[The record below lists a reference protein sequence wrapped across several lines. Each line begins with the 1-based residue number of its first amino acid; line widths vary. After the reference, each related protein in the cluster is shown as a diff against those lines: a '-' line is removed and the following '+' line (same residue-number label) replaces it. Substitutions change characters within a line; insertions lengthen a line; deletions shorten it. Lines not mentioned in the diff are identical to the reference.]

1 MAKMVGYA
9 CSIRLPWLNKAVQ
22 MLEENLPE
30 AEYKEKMNEYLSFEI
45 DSPTRLRKT
54 REILM
59 NVWYYPS
66 EELDAT
72 RVEARAL
79 LDKYPEQSAAI
90 QYCMLC
96 LTYPV
101 FADVCKIMGK
111 LFEFQEE
118 VTNPALKQK
127 LYDDWGERGTLEATT
142 RRITLTL
149 KEMDIL
155 RNETKTRY
163 ILNKLPIQ
171 TEAVLNFVITQGMK
185 LDGSSY
191 YSYTELG
198 RYYVLLNLAEANRV
212 LEAQLHRRYF
222 SFLGKRKRTYRE
234 KVIES
239 YKTDLYIEDTNTL
252 IEVKTLLSVD
262 EEGVFPSITSTRAE
276 QQLEK
281 LSELLDRGYNVVY
294 IVMSLNPKV
303 KSIVLNNEYGRY
315 CQLFRTC
322 LDKGMEVK
330 GFSIR
335 LKDMK
340 PEIYRRIDFYE
351 K

>member
-66 EELDAT
+66 EGLDDT
-72 RVEARAL
+72 RNEAKAL
-79 LDKYPEQSAAI
+79 LEKYPEQSAAI

-111 LFEFQEE
+111 LYEFQEE
-118 VTNPALKQK
+118 VTNSTLKQK
-127 LYDDWGERGTLEATT
+127 LYDEWGERGTLEATT

-155 RNETKTRY
+155 KNEVKTKYTLHK
-163 ILNKLPIQ
+163 IPIE
-171 TEAVLNFVITQGMK
+171 TEAVLNFIIMQGMK

-198 RYYVLLNLAEANRV
+198 NLYIANR
-212 LEAQLHRRYF
+212 R
-222 SFLGKRKRTYRE
+222 
-234 KVIES
+234 
-239 YKTDLYIEDTNTL
+239 
-252 IEVKTLLSVD
+252 
-262 EEGVFPSITSTRAE
+262 
-276 QQLEK
+276 
-281 LSELLDRGYNVVY
+281 
-294 IVMSLNPKV
+294 
-303 KSIVLNNEYGRY
+303 YGRVH
-315 CQLFRTC
+315 C
-322 LDKGMEVK
+322 D
-330 GFSIR
+330 
-335 LKDMK
+335 
-340 PEIYRRIDFYE
+340 
-351 K
+351 

>member
-22 MLEENLPE
+22 MLEESLPE

-72 RVEARAL
+72 RAEARTL

-163 ILNKLPIQ
+163 ILHKIPVQ

-198 RYYVLLNLAEANRV
+198 N
-212 LEAQLHRRYF
+212 
-222 SFLGKRKRTYRE
+222 
-234 KVIES
+234 
-239 YKTDLYIEDTNTL
+239 LYILFPFKYQVSKEMLMNEDRYTMTGFGGEVSFTL
-252 IEVKTLLSVD
+252 KE
-262 EEGVFPSITSTRAE
+262 
-276 QQLEK
+276 
-281 LSELLDRGYNVVY
+281 
-294 IVMSLNPKV
+294 
-303 KSIVLNNEYGRY
+303 
-315 CQLFRTC
+315 
-322 LDKGMEVK
+322 
-330 GFSIR
+330 
-335 LKDMK
+335 
-340 PEIYRRIDFYE
+340 
-351 K
+351 

>member
-66 EELDAT
+66 EELDGT
-72 RVEARAL
+72 RTEAIAL
-79 LDKYPEQSAAI
+79 LEKYPEQSAAI

-111 LFEFQEE
+111 LYEFQEE
-118 VTNPALKQK
+118 VTNSTLKQK
-127 LYDDWGERGTLEATT
+127 LYDEWGERGTLEATT

-155 RNETKTRY
+155 KNEVKTKYTLHK
-163 ILNKLPIQ
+163 IPIE
-171 TEAVLNFVITQGMK
+171 TEAVLNFIITQGMK

-191 YSYTELG
+191 YSYTELC
-198 RYYVLLNLAEANRV
+198 N
-212 LEAQLHRRYF
+212 
-222 SFLGKRKRTYRE
+222 
-234 KVIES
+234 
-239 YKTDLYIEDTNTL
+239 LYILFPFKYKVSKEMLMNEECYTMTGFGGEVSFTL
-252 IEVKTLLSVD
+252 KE
-262 EEGVFPSITSTRAE
+262 
-276 QQLEK
+276 
-281 LSELLDRGYNVVY
+281 
-294 IVMSLNPKV
+294 
-303 KSIVLNNEYGRY
+303 
-315 CQLFRTC
+315 
-322 LDKGMEVK
+322 
-330 GFSIR
+330 
-335 LKDMK
+335 
-340 PEIYRRIDFYE
+340 
-351 K
+351 

>member
-72 RVEARAL
+72 RTEARTL

-142 RRITLTL
+142 RRITWTL

-163 ILNKLPIQ
+163 ILHKIPVQ

-198 RYYVLLNLAEANRV
+198 N
-212 LEAQLHRRYF
+212 
-222 SFLGKRKRTYRE
+222 
-234 KVIES
+234 
-239 YKTDLYIEDTNTL
+239 LYILFPFKYQVSKEMLMNEDRYTMTGFGGEVSFTL
-252 IEVKTLLSVD
+252 KE
-262 EEGVFPSITSTRAE
+262 
-276 QQLEK
+276 
-281 LSELLDRGYNVVY
+281 
-294 IVMSLNPKV
+294 
-303 KSIVLNNEYGRY
+303 
-315 CQLFRTC
+315 
-322 LDKGMEVK
+322 
-330 GFSIR
+330 
-335 LKDMK
+335 
-340 PEIYRRIDFYE
+340 
-351 K
+351 

>member
-66 EELDAT
+66 EELDDV
-72 RVEARAL
+72 RIEAKAL
-79 LDKYPEQSAAI
+79 LEKYSEQSVAI

-118 VTNPALKQK
+118 VTNSALKQK

-163 ILNKLPIQ
+163 IINKIPVQ
-171 TEAVLNFVITQGMK
+171 NEAVLNFIITQGMK

-198 RYYVLLNLAEANRV
+198 NIYILFPFIYQVSKEMLMQEERYAMTG
-212 LEAQLHRRYF
+212 F
-222 SFLGKRKRTYRE
+222 GG
-234 KVIES
+234 
-239 YKTDLYIEDTNTL
+239 
-252 IEVKTLLSVD
+252 EVT
-262 EEGVFPSITSTRAE
+262 F
-276 QQLEK
+276 
-281 LSELLDRGYNVVY
+281 
-294 IVMSLNPKV
+294 SLN
-303 KSIVLNNEYGRY
+303 E
-315 CQLFRTC
+315 
-322 LDKGMEVK
+322 
-330 GFSIR
+330 
-335 LKDMK
+335 
-340 PEIYRRIDFYE
+340 
-351 K
+351 

>member
-66 EELDAT
+66 EELDDV
-72 RVEARAL
+72 RIEAKAL
-79 LDKYPEQSAAI
+79 LEKYSEQSVAI

-96 LTYPV
+96 LAYPV

-118 VTNPALKQK
+118 VTNSALKQK

-163 ILNKLPIQ
+163 ILNKIPVQ
-171 TEAVLNFVITQGMK
+171 NEAVLNFIITQGIK

-198 RYYVLLNLAEANRV
+198 NIYILFPFIYQVSKEMLMQEERYAMTG
-212 LEAQLHRRYF
+212 F
-222 SFLGKRKRTYRE
+222 GG
-234 KVIES
+234 
-239 YKTDLYIEDTNTL
+239 
-252 IEVKTLLSVD
+252 EVT
-262 EEGVFPSITSTRAE
+262 F
-276 QQLEK
+276 
-281 LSELLDRGYNVVY
+281 
-294 IVMSLNPKV
+294 SLN
-303 KSIVLNNEYGRY
+303 E
-315 CQLFRTC
+315 
-322 LDKGMEVK
+322 
-330 GFSIR
+330 
-335 LKDMK
+335 
-340 PEIYRRIDFYE
+340 
-351 K
+351 

>member
-9 CSIRLPWLNKAVQ
+9 CSIRLPWLNRAVQ
-22 MLEENLPE
+22 MLEENLSE

-66 EELDAT
+66 EELDNV
-72 RVEARAL
+72 RIEAKAL
-79 LDKYPEQSAAI
+79 LEKYPEQSVAI

-118 VTNPALKQK
+118 VTNSALKQK

-163 ILNKLPIQ
+163 ILNKIPVQ
-171 TEAVLNFVITQGMK
+171 NEAVLNFIITQGMK

-191 YSYTELG
+191 YLYTELG
-198 RYYVLLNLAEANRV
+198 NIYILFPFIYQVSKEMLMQEERYAMTG
-212 LEAQLHRRYF
+212 F
-222 SFLGKRKRTYRE
+222 GG
-234 KVIES
+234 
-239 YKTDLYIEDTNTL
+239 
-252 IEVKTLLSVD
+252 EVT
-262 EEGVFPSITSTRAE
+262 F
-276 QQLEK
+276 
-281 LSELLDRGYNVVY
+281 
-294 IVMSLNPKV
+294 SLN
-303 KSIVLNNEYGRY
+303 E
-315 CQLFRTC
+315 
-322 LDKGMEVK
+322 
-330 GFSIR
+330 
-335 LKDMK
+335 
-340 PEIYRRIDFYE
+340 
-351 K
+351 